1 MKNLNVL
8 QLTHFYY
15 LTLKTTKVMRTI
27 VSIIFTLFSL
37 IACYVAITAT
47 STEEFVVSSIVLFG
61 STILFVINHE
71 VTKSY

>member
-1 MKNLNVL
+1 MK
-8 QLTHFYY
+8 
-15 LTLKTTKVMRTI
+15 TI

-47 STEEFVVSSIVLFG
+47 STEEFVIASIVLFG

-71 VTKSY
+71 TTKSY

>member
-1 MKNLNVL
+1 
-8 QLTHFYY
+8 
-15 LTLKTTKVMRTI
+15 MRTI

-37 IACYVAITAT
+37 IACYAAITAT